1 MNVWETLGITSDS
14 DIKTIKRAYAK
25 LLKKNRPDEHP
36 AEFQQLH
43 AAYRHALD
51 LVERQ
56 QSQKKSEV
64 SEFALTATDAEIT
77 ETQTDKHL
85 TKSICVSSEWR
96 DQEEAQSP
104 EIEEAVLTSKR
115 EIAAA
120 RDQEFERLMAGIDKL
135 LLDPHAS
142 CHRDRWQFLGNSS
155 WLLENEFNHELGL
168 EVFDRVTELSSIQI
182 DADQDDR
189 CVLPQDVLTFLNE
202 IFSWDQEKRYLVN
215 EFGLEKTNMI
225 FNVLDMQPTS
235 EGIADSVRGG
245 SIIIQEK
252 AFVGDQFQWVTEV
265 SLVRKLAAIA
275 LDLVVFAVV
284 AFVVSKNI
292 IFGDSQEHASFI
304 ESYMYDVKTQLSL
317 LIGYPLLSWVM
328 KWSTPGKWLLG
339 YQVFGGKTCQLDMQ
353 RGIGLMIAFLLL
365 IMWLS
370 FIVHFFIG

>member
-1 MNVWETLGITSDS
+1 MNVWKTLGITSDS

-25 LLKKNRPDEHP
+25 LVKKTRPDEYP

-64 SEFALTATDAEIT
+64 SEFALTATDAEIS

-85 TKSICVSSEWR
+85 TESICVSSEWR
-96 DQEEAQSP
+96 DQEEAQSS
-104 EIEEAVLTSKR
+104 EIEETELTSKR
-115 EIAAA
+115 EIAAT
-120 RDQEFERLMAGIDKL
+120 RDQEFERLMAETDKL
-135 LLDPHAS
+135 LLDPQAS
-142 CHRDRWQFLGNSS
+142 CHRDWWQFLGNSS

-168 EVFDRVTELSSIQI
+168 EVFDRVTDLSSIQI

-189 CVLPQDVLTFLNE
+189 CVLPPDVLTFLNE

-245 SIIIQEK
+245 SIIIPEK

-265 SLVRKLAAIA
+265 SLVRKLGAIA
-275 LDLVVFAVV
+275 LDLVIFAVV
-284 AFVVSKNI
+284 AFVVSQNI

-304 ESYMYDVKTQLSL
+304 ENYMYDVKTQLSL

-339 YQVFGGKTCQLDMQ
+339 YQVFGGKICQLDMQ

-370 FIVHFFIG
+370 FIVHFFSG